1 MRPQATS
8 SPGLTMSTDTEILA
22 QVREYIAQMT
32 DTQAERLSGV
42 SRHTF
47 RRIREGELFRLQVE
61 TRRRLEGLL
70 QGGTPGE
77 EMPDEILPDRLY
89 PPEEAA
95 FLLGSRSERGAKTLG
110 EIPDLPYVPIG
121 PRGGQRAYHGRD
133 LLQWI
138 ERRKVTPHLLKAS

>member
-1 MRPQATS
+1 
-8 SPGLTMSTDTEILA
+8 MSTDNEILT
-22 QVREYIAQMT
+22 QIREYITRMN

-47 RRIREGELFRLQVE
+47 RRIRDGELFRLQVE

-70 QGGTPGE
+70 HGNIPGE

-95 FLLGSRSERGAKTLG
+95 FLLGSRSERGGKTLG
-110 EIPDLPYVPIG
+110 EISDLPYVPIG

-133 LLQWI
+133 LLHWI
-138 ERRKVTPHLLKAS
+138 ERRKVTPSLLRAS